1 MTEQPDL
8 TSVVRALEALSAWAR
23 RRNPSRVSASTI
35 AALHTLERC
44 GPLRITDLAD
54 REALTQ
60 PGMTVLVH
68 RLEADDLAVRSPDP
82 ADKRA
87 TLVAITDNGRRLLAQ
102 RREVVAA
109 ELERLEPKWRDA
121 LSGAVP
127 AIEAL
132 IDLEAAQIIDDE
144 EDDA

>member
-1 MTEQPDL
+1 MVEQPDL

-35 AALHTLERC
+35 AALNTLERS

-60 PGMTVLVH
+60 PGTTVLVD

-87 TLVAITDNGRRLLAQ
+87 TLVTITDAGRRLLAE
-102 RREVVAA
+102 RRAVVAA
-109 ELERLEPKWRDA
+109 ELERLDPSFRDA
-121 LSGAVP
+121 LLGAVP
-127 AIEAL
+127 AIDAL
-132 IDLEAAQIIDDE
+132 IGGGTRQLDDNE
-144 EDDA
+144 ERP